1 MKLLAFLAAMLVF
14 PACASANQAR
24 IIVGE
29 KPAAS
34 NFEVKRSVA
43 SAGASI
49 VRDLPGSALLA
60 LSSNPSKSLRL
71 LKADPAVSYAELDVP
86 VYAASSADPF
96 FLNQWNLAKAPGGI
110 DLEQAW
116 TISQGQGQLVAVADT
131 GVQLD
136 HPDLASGI
144 YLNPGESGAG
154 KESNAIDDDGDGY
167 IDNWRGWDWTSGD
180 NNPNDQHYHGTHVA
194 GIIAARAGNSIG
206 TAGVAPEAKI
216 MPLRVLS
223 EAGTGYMSRVA
234 EAFLYAARRG
244 VRIFNA
250 SLSGPSESS
259 YLTESIAAHP
269 EVLYVAAAGNG
280 SSNLDS
286 PVAQSFPC
294 ESRSSAGRLPNL
306 VCVGASDQQAQATAS
321 SNYGAA
327 SVDLFAPGES
337 IYSSYNSAYGSEGA
351 LYKIL
356 AGTSMAAPHVSGT
369 AALMLSQ
376 NPSLTSAELKQKMVS
391 SISPSQALLGKA
403 VGAGVLNSYA
413 ALKLSP
419 ASDADQDSVSDSTD
433 NCPAVANKDQKDS
446 DSDGLGD
453 ACDSLP
459 LKFRFIS
466 LKFSGRKALIK
477 VSVNQSASMTISK
490 QKKICSSSCKWSKA
504 SSSKVALKAGESLK
518 KLSLSRGTWRLALK
532 ASAASQESKASVKT
546 VKIR

>member
-167 IDNWRGWDWTSGD
+167 IDNWRGWDWISGD
-180 NNPNDQHYHGTHVA
+180 NNPSDQHYHGTHVA

-244 VRIFNA
+244 VRVFNA

-286 PVAQSFPC
+286 PAAQSFPC

-306 VCVGASDQQAQATAS
+306 ICVGASDQQAQATAS

-351 LYKIL
+351 LYKSL
-356 AGTSMAAPHVSGT
+356 AGTSMAAPQASGT

-391 SISPSQALLGKA
+391 SVSPSQALLGKA
-403 VGAGVLNSYA
+403 VGAGVLNSFA

-477 VSVNQSASMTISK
+477 VSVNQPASMTISK
-490 QKKICSSSCKWSKA
+490 QKKICSSSCKC
-504 SSSKVALKAGESLK
+504 SKVALKAGESLK